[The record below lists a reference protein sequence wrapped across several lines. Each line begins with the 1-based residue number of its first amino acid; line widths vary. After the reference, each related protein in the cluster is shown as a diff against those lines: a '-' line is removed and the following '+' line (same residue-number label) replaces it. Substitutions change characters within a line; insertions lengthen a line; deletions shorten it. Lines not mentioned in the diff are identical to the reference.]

1 MWRWARG
8 APWGRGP
15 PWGRGDPPADS
26 AEPLEICLALARRL
40 FDLGALCCLGAART
54 ALRALGA
61 GRLLAAVGLGGA
73 AGAWLQGLA
82 AFLLAAAALRL
93 LLQHLLLP
101 LGAAYAAVQGLVLAA
116 SLRHPRRGEPDGR
129 DPPETQREPGEDGG
143 NDGSDNGDGGRRDG
157 AKEPGIPPPPPNVE
171 LWDPPH
177 GASGPQEPPWNCE
190 NPRGASAF
198 CHSAWSLGT
207 PPLPAPQAP
216 RSCENPHRALGPPLC
231 PSFPL

>member
-15 PWGRGDPPADS
+15 PWGRGDPPEDS
-26 AEPLEICLALARRL
+26 AEPLEICLALSRRL

-129 DPPETQREPGEDGG
+129 DPPESQREPGEDNG
-143 NDGSDNGDGGRRDG
+143 NNDDNDVGRWEG
-157 AKEPGIPPPPPNVE
+157 VKEQGFPPPWNCE
-171 LWDPPH
+171 SPH
-177 GASGPQEPPWNCE
+177 GASGFSPPSHGALRPPPTEPWDSP
-190 NPRGASAF
+190 
-198 CHSAWSLGT
+198 T
-207 PPLPAPQAP
+207 PVEP
-216 RSCENPHRALGPPLC
+216 
-231 PSFPL
+231 